1 MYIPVQVTFRNM
13 DHSPAVENRVREHMA
28 RLERYFEPIMSCRV
42 VVEAGHHHHHK
53 GNLYHVRIDLTV
65 PGAELVVSREPA
77 QHHAHEDVY
86 VAIRDAFDDMTRRL
100 EDHARRTRQA
110 VKHHETPPHGR
121 IREIMPAADYGVIET
136 PEGREVRFSRNSVV
150 DFDFDKLE
158 VGDEVRFAE
167 IEGEEGPVASTVH
180 VVGKHRS
187 AG

>member
-1 MYIPVQVTFRNM
+1 MQIPVQVTFRNM
-13 DHSPAVENRVREHMA
+13 DHSPAVETRVREHAA
-28 RLERYFEPIMSCRV
+28 RLERYFDQVMSCRV
-42 VVEAGHHHHHK
+42 VVEAHHHHHQK

-77 QHHAHEDVY
+77 LHHAHEDVY

-100 EDHARRTRQA
+100 EDHARRIRQA

-136 PEGREVRFSRNSVV
+136 SDGRELRFSRNSVV

-158 VGDEVRFAE
+158 VGDGVRFVE
-167 IEGEEGPVASTVH
+167 TQGDEGPAASTVH
-180 VVGKHRS
+180 VVGKHHIT
-187 AG
+187 G